1 MTRGFAALFVL
12 LAASVVWAQEPN
24 RRSNDDFRW
33 DPAEAREA
41 RQEQRERIRQARQ
54 EFRDRMQEWR
64 EERRDARRERM
75 EEFREGFRGDGV
87 HLRILRSYTLAEGET
102 SNEPIVVIGG
112 SARIDGRAAD
122 DVVVVGGSLHLGPK
136 AVVEGNAVSV
146 GGGVILEPG
155 ATVRGS
161 IDDNR
166 FPSISIG
173 PGIWFGPEW
182 VGIGSWSGWAFW
194 GSVFRLSVTLGVA
207 LLITLIAPGWIS
219 SISSRSPGASI
230 LTGLAVEVLFVPALV
245 VVIIALI
252 VSIVGIP
259 LLATIPFVLAAFA
272 FIWVAGFTGVA
283 VRIGRALRGRG
294 DSVEVSIVDFL
305 IGYTIIIGI
314 TVFGQV
320 MAYGLGWLSPATW
333 PMRSAGLLVEY
344 VAWTVG
350 LGAAVTSLFAPRR
363 FSPPPIPV

>member
-1 MTRGFAALFVL
+1 VAAVTRRFAVLFV
-12 LAASVVWAQEPN
+12 LAASVAWAQEPN
-24 RRSNDDFRW
+24 RRSDDDFRW
-33 DPAEAREA
+33 DRGEA
-41 RQEQRERIRQARQ
+41 RQEQRERIREARQ
-54 EFRDRMQEWR
+54 EYRERMEEWR
-64 EERRDARRERM
+64 EQRRDARRERM
-75 EEFREGFRGDGV
+75 EQFRERFRGDGV
-87 HLRILRSYTLAEGET
+87 HLRFLRSYTLAEGET

-146 GGGVILEPG
+146 GGSVIREPG

-161 IDDNR
+161 IDDNS
-166 FPSISIG
+166 FLWPNISLAPDWSG
-173 PGIWFGPEW
+173 E
-182 VGIGSWSGWAFW
+182 GSWTGFAFW
-194 GSVFRLSVTLGVA
+194 GSVFRLSLTMVA
-207 LLITLIAPGWIS
+207 AMILTVLAPGWIA
-219 SISSRSPGASI
+219 SISGRSPGASI

-245 VVIIALI
+245 VLIVALI

-259 LLATIPFVLAAFA
+259 LLATIPFLLAAFG

-283 VRIGRALRGRG
+283 VRIGRALRGRSG
-294 DSVEVSIVDFL
+294 LMEVSVVDFL

-314 TVFGQV
+314 TVLAQV
-320 MAYGLGWLSPATW
+320 MAYGVGWLSPVTW

-363 FSPPPIPV
+363 YNPPPIPV